1 MVLSLYGFKTVI
13 TIGSQNVHTLPLIWL
28 GWWSRSLMKEKLNE
42 KILYYQMH
50 ADCLLDAVANSHVT
64 DVLESYCQVWSTKE
78 Y

>member
-1 MVLSLYGFKTVI
+1 
-13 TIGSQNVHTLPLIWL
+13 
-28 GWWSRSLMKEKLNE
+28 MKEKLNE